1 VREIEFRAWDEST
14 KEMIYQ
20 DFPRGVLSA
29 GELLKRFSVI
39 MQFTGLHDKN
49 GKKIF
54 EGDIL
59 KCVAG
64 KCPYCGTPDSEP
76 IGHKPYPVFWDTNEA
91 RFKAEN
97 ADNYLLPDCW
107 GDSTEI
113 IGNVFEHPE
122 LLTP

>member
-1 VREIEFRAWDEST
+1 MKELQFRQFVNGYFHYWGFLEDNVFVGPINPQAPS
-14 KEMIYQ
+14 Q
-20 DFPRGVLSA
+20 
-29 GELLKRFSVI
+29 
-39 MQFTGLHDKN
+39 QFTGRLDKN
-49 GKKIF
+49 KKKIF
-54 EGDIL
+54 AGDIL

-113 IGNVFEHPE
+113 IGNVVEHPE